1 MKNWKTTVGG
11 LLAAIGSY
19 LVNSQTGVLNVVG
32 QVAQAVGLFLLGAT
46 AKDSNV
52 TGGTVQQ

>member
-11 LLAAIGSY
+11 LLAAVGSY
-19 LVNSQTGVLNVVG
+19 LVNSQTGWLNVVG

-46 AKDSNV
+46 AKDHNI
-52 TGGTVQQ
+52 TGGTVKQ